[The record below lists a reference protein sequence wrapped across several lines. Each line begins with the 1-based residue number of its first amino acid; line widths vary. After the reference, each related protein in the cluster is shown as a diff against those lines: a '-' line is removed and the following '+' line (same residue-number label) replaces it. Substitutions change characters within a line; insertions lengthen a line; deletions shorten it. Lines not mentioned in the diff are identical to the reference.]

1 MKKGKLIVISG
12 PSGVGKSTIRDRLLE
27 KNDNLWYSISM
38 TTRSPR
44 EGEEHGVHY
53 FFVTEEEF
61 LKSIQKNELIEYMEV
76 YKGTYYGTP
85 KKEIDKRLKKG
96 IDVLLEI
103 DVDGASKIRKFYKD
117 AILIFIT
124 PPSMEELEKRLK
136 LRNTNSIEDIKERLI
151 KAKYEIETSKY
162 YDFIVTNEKINKCVD
177 EINNFIQEKKN

>member
-1 MKKGKLIVISG
+1 MKKGKLIIISG

-27 KNDNLWYSISM
+27 ENENLWYSISM
-38 TTRSPR
+38 TTRAPR

-61 LKSIQKNELIEYMEV
+61 LKSISKNELIEYMEV

-103 DVDGASKIRKFYKD
+103 DVDGALKIKNIYKD
-117 AILIFIT
+117 ALMIFIT
-124 PPSMEELEKRLK
+124 PPSLEELEKRLK
-136 LRNTNSIEDIKERLI
+136 LRNTNSLEDIKERLI
-151 KAKYEIETSKY
+151 KAKYEIEMSKY
-162 YDFIVTNEKINKCVD
+162 YDFVVTNEKVDKCVKD
-177 EINNFIQEKKN
+177 ITNFIQEKKN

>member
-27 KNDNLWYSISM
+27 ENDNLWYSISM
-38 TTRSPR
+38 TTRPPR
-44 EGEEHGVHY
+44 GGEEHGVHY

-61 LKSIQKNELIEYMEV
+61 LESISKHELIEYMEV

-103 DVDGASKIRKFYKD
+103 DVDGAMNIKNLYKD
-117 AILIFIT
+117 ALMIFIS
-124 PPSMEELEKRLK
+124 PPSLEELEKRLK

-151 KAKYEIETSKY
+151 KARYEIDMSKN
-162 YDFIVTNEKINKCVD
+162 YDFVVTNDNLEKCVKKIND
-177 EINNFIQEKKN
+177 FIKEKKN